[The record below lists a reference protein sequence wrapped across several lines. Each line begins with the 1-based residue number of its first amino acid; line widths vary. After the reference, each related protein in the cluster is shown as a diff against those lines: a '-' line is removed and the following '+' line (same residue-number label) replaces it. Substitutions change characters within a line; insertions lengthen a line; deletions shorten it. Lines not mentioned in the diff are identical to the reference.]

1 MSDFI
6 VGLTGG
12 IASGKS
18 ALAAEF
24 EKLGVPVIDADVVA
38 RQVVAPGPILDAI
51 VDRFGKSI
59 LSSGGTL
66 DRQALRQIVFAD
78 ATQRRALEAITHPA
92 IRAELQHAAVTADGL
107 YAIVAIPLLT
117 EAGGRVT
124 YPWLDRILV
133 VDAPVALQYA
143 RLMQR
148 DGITP
153 GLADRMIAAQASREQ
168 RAAIAD
174 DVVSNDGHAEDLRET
189 SANLDEDYRV
199 RALAKRDKPVSL
211 SHS

>member
-51 VDRFGKSI
+51 TEQFGREI
-59 LSSGGTL
+59 LLPDGTL
-66 DRQALRQIVFAD
+66 NRQALRKIVFAD
-78 ATQRRALEAITHPA
+78 PTQRRTLEAITHPA
-92 IRAELQHAAVTADGL
+92 IRAELQRAAHAANSP
-107 YAIVAIPLLT
+107 YAVVAIPLLA
-117 EAGGRVT
+117 EAGGRT
-124 YPWLDRILV
+124 AYPWLDRILV
-133 VDAPVALQYA
+133 VDAPVAMQHA

-153 GLADRMIAAQASREQ
+153 DLADQMIAAQTSRAQ
-168 RAAIAD
+168 RLTIAD
-174 DVVSNDGHAEDLRET
+174 DVVVNQSQTAYLT
-189 SANLDEDYRV
+189 QA
-199 RALAKRDKPVSL
+199 ALELHIRYLGDAD
-211 SHS
+211 

>member
-24 EKLGVPVIDADVVA
+24 EKLGVPVIDADIVA

-51 VDRFGKSI
+51 TKQFGHGI
-59 LSSGGTL
+59 LLPDGTL
-66 DRQALRQIVFAD
+66 DRQALRQIVFGD
-78 ATQRRALEAITHPA
+78 PTQRRTLEAITHPA
-92 IRAELQHAAVTADGL
+92 IRAELQRAAHAVNSP
-107 YAIVAIPLLT
+107 YVVVAIPLLA
-117 EAGGRVT
+117 EAGGRT
-124 YPWLDRILV
+124 AYPWLDRILV
-133 VDAPVALQYA
+133 VDVPVAMQHT

-153 GLADRMIAAQASREQ
+153 DLADQMIAAQTSRAQ
-168 RAAIAD
+168 RLAIAD
-174 DVVSNDGHAEDLRET
+174 DVVVNQSHPTYLTQAASELHLRYLGG
-189 SANLDEDYRV
+189 AD
-199 RALAKRDKPVSL
+199 
-211 SHS
+211 

>member
-24 EKLGVPVIDADVVA
+24 EKLGVPVVDADIVA

-51 VDRFGKSI
+51 TEQFGAEV
-59 LSSGGTL
+59 LLTDGTL
-66 DRQALRQIVFAD
+66 DRQTLRQRVFAD
-78 ATQRRALEAITHPA
+78 TAQRRVLEGITHPA
-92 IRAELQHAAVTADGL
+92 IRSELQRAALAAL
-107 YAIVAIPLLT
+107 APYAIVAIPLLT
-117 EAGGRVT
+117 EAGGRAG

-133 VDAPVALQYA
+133 VDVPVALQHQ

-148 DGITP
+148 DAATAE
-153 GLADRMIAAQASREQ
+153 LADRMIAAQATREQ
-168 RAAIAD
+168 RLAIAD
-174 DVVSNDGHAEDLRET
+174 DVVCNDGVLEQLTQATHR
-189 SANLDEDYRV
+189 LDADYRA
-199 RALAKRDKPVSL
+199 RSDR
-211 SHS
+211 

>member
-18 ALAAEF
+18 ALSAEF

-51 VDRFGKSI
+51 TEQFGHGI
-59 LSSGGTL
+59 LLPDGTL
-66 DRQALRQIVFAD
+66 DRRALRQIVFGD
-78 ATQRRALEAITHPA
+78 PTQRRTLEAITHPA
-92 IRAELQHAAVTADGL
+92 IRAELQRAALASDSL

-117 EAGGRVT
+117 EAGGRMT

-133 VDAPVALQYA
+133 VDVSVATQHD
-143 RLMQR
+143 RLVQR
-148 DGITP
+148 DRIKTA
-153 GLADRMIAAQASREQ
+153 LAHQMIAAQASREQ
-168 RAAIAD
+168 RLAIAD
-174 DVVSNDGHAEDLRET
+174 DVVRNDRDSARLREK
-189 SANLDEDYRV
+189 ALELDMDYQEH
-199 RALAKRDKPVSL
+199 AQAKRHTTKAS
-211 SHS
+211 

>member
-51 VDRFGKSI
+51 TNHFGPAV
-59 LSSGGTL
+59 LLPDGML
-66 DRQALRQIVFAD
+66 DRQRLRQVVFANPG
-78 ATQRRALEAITHPA
+78 QRKALETITHPA
-92 IRAELQHAAVTADGL
+92 IRAELQRAAEAAEGP
-107 YAIVAIPLLT
+107 YAVVAIPLLA
-117 EAGGRVT
+117 EAGGRAA

-133 VDAPVALQYA
+133 IDVPAALQHA
-143 RLMQR
+143 RLMRR
-148 DGITP
+148 DGATSEF
-153 GLADRMIAAQASREQ
+153 ANRMIAAQATREQ
-168 RAAIAD
+168 REAIAD
-174 DVVSNDGHAEDLRET
+174 DIVSNDSTPERLEQVARR
-189 SANLDEDYRV
+189 LDVAYRV
-199 RALAKRDKPVSL
+199 AASE
-211 SHS
+211 H

>member
-38 RQVVAPGPILDAI
+38 RQVVAPGLILDTIAE
-51 VDRFGKSI
+51 RFGPGI
-59 LSSGGTL
+59 LLPDGTL
-66 DRQALRQIVFAD
+66 DRQALRKIVFAD
-78 ATQRRALEAITHPA
+78 PAERKALEAITHPA
-92 IRAELQHAAVTADGL
+92 IRTELQRAAKAANHP
-107 YAIVAIPLLT
+107 YAIAAIPLLA
-117 EAGGRVT
+117 EAGARAT

-133 VDAPVALQYA
+133 VDVPVALQHA

-148 DGITP
+148 DGSTSA
-153 GLADRMIAAQASREQ
+153 LADQMIAAQTSRTQ
-168 RAAIAD
+168 RLAIAD
-174 DVVSNDGHAEDLRET
+174 DVASNEGNTDQLAQHAQR
-189 SANLDEDYRV
+189 LDATYRA
-199 RALAKRDKPVSL
+199 ALQTHRIGN
-211 SHS
+211 

>member
-51 VDRFGKSI
+51 VERFGTAI
-59 LSSGGTL
+59 LLPDGTL
-66 DRQALRQIVFAD
+66 DRPALRQIVFANP
-78 ATQRRALEAITHPA
+78 AQRKALEAITHPA
-92 IRAELQHAAVTADGL
+92 IRAELQRAAQEAAGPYTV
-107 YAIVAIPLLT
+107 VAIPLLT
-117 EAGGRVT
+117 EAGGRAT
-124 YPWLDRILV
+124 YAWLDRIVV
-133 VDAPVALQYA
+133 VDVPVSLQHA

-148 DGITP
+148 DGITAT
-153 GLADRMIAAQASREQ
+153 LADQMIAAQASRAQ
-168 RAAIAD
+168 RLAIAD
-174 DVVSNDGHAEDLRET
+174 DIVSNEGNTDQLAQQARRLDASY
-189 SANLDEDYRV
+189 SAIGR
-199 RALAKRDKPVSL
+199 
-211 SHS
+211 